1 VKELSYGNC
10 IIRLIGEWPSKG
22 GKMRERTMQNHHSL
36 VNGST
41 ESSGGAKEHRN
52 KSGHETQAGLE
63 DLRLRL
69 TAVIATVAR
78 LEQQSRVRQWF
89 GQAERE
95 LLELLRGEVADVF
108 TVTITCAKG
117 RWFVVTRS
125 PGVPGAGAG
134 TKGEGASFP
143 QAWHDRSPLW
153 S

>member
-1 VKELSYGNC
+1 
-10 IIRLIGEWPSKG
+10 
-22 GKMRERTMQNHHSL
+22 MQNHDSL

-41 ESSGGAKEHRN
+41 KYLSAAQEHQN
-52 KSGHETQAGLE
+52 KIGHETQPALE

-78 LEQQSRVRQWF
+78 LERQSQVRQWF

-117 RWFVVTRS
+117 RWFVATRS
-125 PGVPGAGAG
+125 PGVAGASGG
-134 TKGEGASFP
+134 TYTRGEGASFP
-143 QAWHDRSPLW
+143 EAWHDRSPLW